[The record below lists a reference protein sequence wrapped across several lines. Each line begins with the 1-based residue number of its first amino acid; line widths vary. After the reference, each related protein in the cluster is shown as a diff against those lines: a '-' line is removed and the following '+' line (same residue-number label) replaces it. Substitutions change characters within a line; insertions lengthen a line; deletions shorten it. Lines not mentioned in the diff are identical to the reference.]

1 MGDRGATIREM
12 VDAKKQ
18 RFGAD
23 DLEGVLEG
31 VRHLM
36 VAKGKKILRF
46 DLAGDPEPEE
56 LHKAMLGP
64 SGNLRAP
71 TIKVGKQ
78 MLVGFHEEAYA
89 EVFGD

>member
-1 MGDRGATIREM
+1 M

-36 VAKGKKILRF
+36 VAKGKKIQRF
-46 DLAGDPEPEE
+46 DLEQDSVPEE

-78 MLVGFHEEAYA
+78 MLVGFHEEAYV